1 MKTYIG
7 FLRGINV
14 GGHRPVQMARLRE
27 VLAEAGVHA
36 VRTYVQSG
44 NLVFRTPQQDQKRL
58 EQTLEVHLEA
68 AFGFDI
74 PLILRTPEAIGAF
87 LEENPF
93 KEKVVSHP
101 GGMYYTLWKDAP
113 AQDLEGKLRQ
123 RTYPGQQWHLGNTG
137 VYLWCETG
145 YGNARLNN
153 NELERLSA
161 MQATTRNHNTLTKLL
176 AMAKEG

>member
-14 GGHRPVQMARLRE
+14 GGHRPVRMARLRE
-27 VLAEAGVHA
+27 VLTKAGLEG

-44 NLVFRTPQQDQKRL
+44 NLVFRSPNQDRKFL
-58 EQTLEVHLEA
+58 EQTLEAQLEA
-68 AFGFDI
+68 AFGFEI
-74 PLILRTPEAIGAF
+74 PVLLRTSEEVGTL

-93 KEKVVSHP
+93 SERIASQP
-101 GGMYYTLWKDAP
+101 GGMYYVLWKEEP
-113 AQDLEGKLRQ
+113 LHGLEARLTQGR
-123 RTYPGQQWHLGNTG
+123 YPGQLWKLGKTG

-153 NELERLSA
+153 NELERQGPML
-161 MQATTRNHNTLTKLL
+161 ATTRNHNTLSRLL
-176 AMAKEG
+176 AMAGE